1 MTKII
6 HKKTVIQTE
15 LVAIDADGNAIGE
28 SQVSQQVI
36 YKLTLAE
43 FEIAYN
49 QILEHK
55 EKLEHANSDTSN

>member
-49 QILEHK
+49 QIIEHK

>member
-6 HKKTVIQTE
+6 HKKIVIQTE
-15 LVAIDADGNAIGE
+15 LVAIDDDGNAIGE

-49 QILEHK
+49 QIVEHK

>member
-49 QILEHK
+49 QIVEHK